1 MKDYAQ
7 LYDDELDYERDIETG
22 LEQLCELRLKMYRE
36 KDTDILKEI
45 TLCSTRLST
54 MQNGTGIGFRHRI
67 KIEVMQ

>member
-36 KDTDILKEI
+36 KDTDI
-45 TLCSTRLST
+45 
-54 MQNGTGIGFRHRI
+54 
-67 KIEVMQ
+67 